1 MEVYFKGN
9 SRVLLREPLIV
20 CCLGFV
26 LEQTSDYVYLE
37 LAHVERFIVTKRTE
51 QTEILVLTRLWKCHG
66 KKIKHHNWRNKQS
79 IYN

>member
-1 MEVYFKGN
+1 MGYLMEVYFKGN

-37 LAHVERFIVTKRTE
+37 LAHVERFIVT
-51 QTEILVLTRLWKCHG
+51 
-66 KKIKHHNWRNKQS
+66 
-79 IYN
+79 